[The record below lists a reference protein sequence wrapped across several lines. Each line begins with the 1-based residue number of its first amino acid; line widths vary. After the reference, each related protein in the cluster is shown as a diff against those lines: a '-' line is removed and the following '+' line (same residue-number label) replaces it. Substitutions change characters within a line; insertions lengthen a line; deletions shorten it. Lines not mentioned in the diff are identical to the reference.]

1 MGQPTKPRE
10 ATVFRRVAPALGLL
24 LGLAPT
30 LAHAQV
36 SIDQGKTPAEM
47 FANDCATCHKGARGL
62 AHGKTSSELA
72 SFLSE
77 HYTASRDEA
86 ASLAAYVMGA
96 GGGDAAP
103 TARGPKN
110 PPDRGSAS
118 TEAKPD
124 TKPPARPGK
133 PTGKPEEGQQPA
145 TARLRPEEEKKPP
158 GAVTSPAERQSPSA
172 NRNRRGEPT
181 PAEQPAAVA
190 APAPS
195 SAPAEESNPPPAPAQ
210 SAAAPA
216 SPDSGDGAPVPRDNI
231 PD

>member
-1 MGQPTKPRE
+1 
-10 ATVFRRVAPALGLL
+10 VSRRVVPALGLL
-24 LGLAPT
+24 MGMVPAI
-30 LAHAQV
+30 AHAQV

-96 GGGDAAP
+96 GGGDAVP
-103 TARGPKN
+103 SQARGPK
-110 PPDRGSAS
+110 AS
-118 TEAKPD
+118 PGATTEAKPD
-124 TKPPARPGK
+124 TKPGARPGK
-133 PTGKPEEGQQPA
+133 PTGKPDEGQQPA
-145 TARLRPEEEKKPP
+145 TAKLRPEEEKKPP
-158 GAVTSPAERQSPSA
+158 GAATSPAERQAPTA
-172 NRNRRGEPT
+172 NRNRREPA
-181 PAEQPAAVA
+181 PPEQPAAVA

-195 SAPAEESNPPPAPAQ
+195 SAPAEESSPPPAPAQ

-216 SPDSGDGAPVPRDNI
+216 SPDSGESAPVPRDNI